1 MNTPPEGGEAAAGAP
16 GGLFSA
22 LRGTAATLIAT
33 ARTRVE
39 LVGNELEIERIRLVR
54 SLIFGISAL
63 FCFGLGIL
71 LLVGLVLVIHWES
84 RTVVLSLFGAGFLAA
99 GGLLYAAML
108 RANRR
113 RQAFAATIAELEED
127 LRQLRAATGHAEPR
141 N

>member
-84 RTVVLSLFGAGFLAA
+84 RIVVLSLFGAGFLSA